1 MASDHIRASDADRE
15 AVAGALK
22 DAYTAG
28 RITLEEFDE
37 RTTAAFTS
45 KTWGDLR
52 ALTADLPEK
61 AELGGDL
68 PSPPLPAAPRVDPG
82 RTVPGRTVPARR
94 QARRSRL
101 APLLVIWIIAGL
113 ASHSFA
119 VAGVLV
125 LVGIV
130 ALLAGS
136 FQAGWHEDDGEDRN
150 TRR

>member
-1 MASDHIRASDADRE
+1 MASEHIRASDADRE
-15 AVAGALK
+15 AVAGVLK
-22 DAYTAG
+22 DAYTDG
-28 RITLEEFDE
+28 RITLEEFNE
-37 RTTAAFTS
+37 RTTAAFTG

-52 ALTADLPEK
+52 VLTRDLPEK
-61 AELGGDL
+61 ADLGADL
-68 PSPPLPAAPRVDPG
+68 PSPPLPAAPRLDPG
-82 RTVPGRTVPARR
+82 RQVPARR
-94 QARRSRL
+94 QPRRSRL
-101 APLLVIWIIAGL
+101 APILVIWIIAGL